1 MTAPPTAPARDSRSS
16 RADRS
21 SLADRTDPPLAG
33 ARAGLV
39 LLGTA
44 LAVAAARLLR
54 SPSEALY
61 VTVVSRTGD
70 LPGLDAVAAGGVL
83 ALVVLLAAVA
93 AAGLAGRRR
102 PGAVVLVT
110 AVLGVAASA
119 GAYLVSEGLKGVVR
133 QPRGCWELARVADCP
148 PAGDWSF
155 PSNHTTVAVALAV
168 TVALTA
174 AAAGMRWATAPAVLL
189 AVVVAGARVAQGAHL
204 PHDVLAGALLG
215 AGVVLAVVPLLRGP
229 AVRALAARAG

>member
-1 MTAPPTAPARDSRSS
+1 MTAPTSTPAGSD
-16 RADRS
+16 RADR
-21 SLADRTDPPLAG
+21 ADRAARAEPPLAG

-54 SPSEALY
+54 APSEALY
-61 VTVVSRTGD
+61 LAVVARTGD
-70 LPGLDAVAAGGVL
+70 LPGLDAAAAGGVL
-83 ALVVLLAAVA
+83 ALLVLLGAVA
-93 AAGLAGRRR
+93 AAGTAGRGRS
-102 PGAVVLVT
+102 GAAVLVT
-110 AVLGVAASA
+110 AALGVGASA

-133 QPRGCWELARVADCP
+133 QPRGCWDLAAVADCP
-148 PAGDWSF
+148 ARGDWSF

-174 AAAGMRWATAPAVLL
+174 AAAGVRWATSPAVLL
-189 AVVVAGARVAQGAHL
+189 AVLVAGARVAQGAHL
-204 PHDVLAGALLG
+204 PHDVLAGAVLG
-215 AGVVLAVVPLLRGP
+215 AGIVLAVVPLLRGP